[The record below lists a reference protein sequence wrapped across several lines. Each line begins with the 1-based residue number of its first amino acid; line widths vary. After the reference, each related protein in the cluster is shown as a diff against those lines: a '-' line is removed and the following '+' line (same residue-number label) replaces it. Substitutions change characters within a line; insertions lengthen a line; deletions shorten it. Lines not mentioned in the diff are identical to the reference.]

1 MNQIQ
6 QPRIFVID
14 ALRAMVLLGILLTHT
29 AQLFCF
35 DNEYNDLGYLDLG
48 NTAIYHYI
56 LVLLSGKCKTI
67 FCILFGISFYFILK
81 NPNYSSKKFVWR
93 CIILICFGLLNK
105 IFYTTEIL
113 MWYGLCGILLVP
125 FRYLSHKKIVYTFIC
140 FYSLFIICKFFT
152 IDILKLP
159 ERDFYIRYIANN
171 SLINITTYPLQ
182 SSILDYL
189 YIMIPYGL
197 IETLSLFLL
206 GYYMGIAGYVNNL
219 RKYVTAKFT
228 MGIGVCYIITT
239 VVYHQSFAPYLF
251 SLNSLVGAL
260 AYSVF
265 FIYLYNKINIRL
277 YPLES
282 YGKMGLTN
290 YTLQNIC
297 GVIFMAQI
305 FIPKEISANK
315 IMMYMLFFYI
325 LQMIFS
331 SLWMTHYKYGPL
343 EGLWRKIMNLIN

>member
-1 MNQIQ
+1 MNQILQ
-6 QPRIFVID
+6 SRIYVID
-14 ALRAMVLLGILLTHT
+14 ALRAVTLLGILLTHT

-35 DNEYNDLGYLDLG
+35 DNEYNDLGCLDLDT
-48 NTAIYHYI
+48 NPLFHYI

-81 NPNYSSKKFVWR
+81 NPNYSNKKFIWR

-105 IFYTTEIL
+105 ILYTTEIL
-113 MWYGLCGILLVP
+113 MWYGLCGILLVS
-125 FRYLSHKKIVYTFIC
+125 FRHLSCRKILYTFIC
-140 FYSLFIICKFFT
+140 LYLLFLICKFFT
-152 IDILKLP
+152 IGVFKLP
-159 ERDFYIRYIANN
+159 ERDFYIRYIISN
-171 SLINITTYPLQ
+171 SLIDIMTYPLQ

-206 GYYMGIAGYVNNL
+206 GYYMGIAGFVNNL
-219 RKYVTAKFT
+219 QKYVTTNFT
-228 MGIGVCYIITT
+228 IGIGACYIVSAI
-239 VVYHQSFAPYLF
+239 VYHQSFAPYLL
-251 SLNSLVGAL
+251 SLNSLIGAL

-265 FIYLYNKINIRL
+265 FIYLYSKINIRL

-297 GVIFMAQI
+297 GVILMAQI

-315 IMMYMLFFYI
+315 IMIYMLFFYI
-325 LQMIFS
+325 LQMIIS
-331 SLWMTHYKYGPL
+331 SLWMKHYKYGPL
-343 EGLWRKIMNLIN
+343 EGLWRKVTNIIN